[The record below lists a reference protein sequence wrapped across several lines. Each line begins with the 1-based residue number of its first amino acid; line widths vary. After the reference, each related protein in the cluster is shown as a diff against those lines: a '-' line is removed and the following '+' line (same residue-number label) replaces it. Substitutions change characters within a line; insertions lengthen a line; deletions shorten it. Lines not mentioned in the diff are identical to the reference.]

1 MPNVLITGANRGVGL
16 AMAAVYAARG
26 DHVIGTARDPAGASA
41 FAALGRNV
49 ECMALDVTE
58 EASLA
63 SLAGA
68 LAGRPID
75 ILVANSGVLAARGGI
90 ADPENTAAT
99 WAWVLATNVTGP
111 FLTVRALLPNVAAA
125 KGRIAIISS
134 RVGSSI
140 RTGPERYVYRA
151 SKAGASNLA
160 LNLSL
165 ELKPMGVAIA
175 AYHPGW
181 VRTDMGGPGGD
192 IDADVSAANL
202 VRQID
207 RLSLATTGAFLNHD
221 GAVIPY

>member
-1 MPNVLITGANRGVGL
+1 MPSVLITGANRGIGL

-26 DHVIGTARDPAGASA
+26 DSVIGTARDPSGASA
-41 FAALGRNV
+41 LTALGRNV
-49 ECMALDVTE
+49 ECLPLDVTD

-63 SLAGA
+63 A
-68 LAGRPID
+68 LARTLSGRPID
-75 ILVANSGVLAARGGI
+75 ILIANSGVLAARGGI
-90 ADPENTAAT
+90 ADPENTAAN
-99 WAWVLATNVTGP
+99 WARVLATNVTGP
-111 FLTVRALLPNVAAA
+111 FLTVRALLPNLAAA

-140 RTGPERYVYRA
+140 RSGPERYVYRA
-151 SKAGASNLA
+151 SKAAATNLA

-207 RLSLATTGAFLNHD
+207 VLSLATAGAFLNHD
-221 GAVIPY
+221 GTTIPY